1 MEGVGGVELRGEG
14 RGGGVD
20 GGGAGEEWEGERKE
34 RACRRRTSH
43 KVIEVDRGGRRRR
56 QIAAAAG
63 AGEEGGVVRAAKARE
78 REGFAVRWMNWFT
91 G

>member
-1 MEGVGGVELRGEG
+1 MEGVAGVELRGEG

-20 GGGAGEEWEGERKE
+20 GGGAGEGEGERE
-34 RACRRRTSH
+34 EGACRRRTSH

-63 AGEEGGVVRAAKARE
+63 AGEAGGVVRAAKARE